1 MKYLFIQYPA
11 CSTCRKAKQWLD
23 SRQADYES
31 RHIVN
36 QAPTQEE
43 LNEWI
48 DRSKLPLKAFFN
60 THGVSYKELNLK
72 DKLPAMSR
80 EEQLALLSSD
90 GKLIKRP
97 ILVGEDMVLVGFNAA
112 VWDEQVK

>member
-1 MKYLFIQYPA
+1 MKYLFIQYPP

-23 SRQADYES
+23 SQGISYES
-31 RHIVN
+31 RHIVEQN
-36 QAPTQEE
+36 PTLEE
-43 LNEWI
+43 LREWI

-60 THGVSYKELNLK
+60 THGVSYKTLHLK

-80 EEQLALLSSD
+80 EEQLSLLSTD

-97 ILVGEDMVLVGFNAA
+97 LLIGKEVVLTGFDAKEWA
-112 VWDEQVK
+112 DKLK